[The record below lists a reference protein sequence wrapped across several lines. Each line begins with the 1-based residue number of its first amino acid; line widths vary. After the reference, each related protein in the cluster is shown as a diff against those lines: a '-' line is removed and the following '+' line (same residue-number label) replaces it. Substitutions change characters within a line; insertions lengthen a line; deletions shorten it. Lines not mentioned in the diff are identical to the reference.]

1 MLFCTKLSGEG
12 YQQGCNGGVE
22 KEVLIGRNSLGYAM
36 LLVEQGQEVGKGGGS
51 GESFFGEGVRAVR
64 WRPST
69 QCYLLLCRNLMS
81 AHVRVFPSSRS
92 MPLDTI
98 M

>member
-1 MLFCTKLSGEG
+1 MGRVFWGGDEG
-12 YQQGCNGGVE
+12 CPW
-22 KEVLIGRNSLGYAM
+22 S
-36 LLVEQGQEVGKGGGS
+36 
-51 GESFFGEGVRAVR
+51 
-64 WRPST
+64 ST

-81 AHVRVFPSSRS
+81 AHVLVFPSSRS